1 MLSSTSIPGC
11 LEAGDD
17 ASAQKP
23 RVEKSHLHELPLL
36 RREETILHLILGN
49 NNGINHFFRRA
60 DKLVSK

>member
-1 MLSSTSIPGC
+1 MTPALKSPG
-11 LEAGDD
+11 L
-17 ASAQKP
+17 K
-23 RVEKSHLHELPLL
+23 KSHLHELPLL